1 MNRIV
6 SCIAVIILLIAPS
19 ACSTKKPVQQT
30 TYKSKTVLSVLRDM
44 DKYYEKKDLD
54 SFMSHVSA
62 SYGNRE
68 AFAKSLAAVFSKYE
82 TVHFNV
88 QYAKMIIMI
97 EQTSQMRVTFTWDA
111 EWLASGGASVK
122 DGGRVTMVFEPG
134 DFKLLSIDGKNPFLA
149 RPGETPGGKQ
159 Q

>member
-1 MNRIV
+1 
-6 SCIAVIILLIAPS
+6 
-19 ACSTKKPVQQT
+19 
-30 TYKSKTVLSVLRDM
+30 
-44 DKYYEKKDLD
+44 
-54 SFMSHVSA
+54 
-62 SYGNRE
+62 
-68 AFAKSLAAVFSKYE
+68 
-82 TVHFNV
+82 
-88 QYAKMIIMI
+88 MIIMI